1 MRRTLP
7 LALLSAALLLP
18 LPALADATQWTLD
31 PVHTEVTFEIPYM
44 MISSVDGR
52 FLKFKGTVTLD
63 PKNVTA
69 SKVDV
74 HVAVSSIDTGN
85 TQRDKHLRSKEFF
98 WADKYPDAH
107 FVSTKVTADGAGYD
121 VQGNLTIRGVTKPV
135 TLKLSALSPA
145 ITDPAGHTLRATK
158 ATVTID
164 RKAFGVDWNKTL
176 DSGGVVVGDKAKLTL
191 KVILIKQE

>member
-7 LALLSAALLLP
+7 LALLTAALVLP

-31 PVHTEVTFEIPYM
+31 PVHTEVNFEIPYM
-44 MISSVDGR
+44 MVSSVDGR
-52 FLKFKGTVTLD
+52 FLKFHGKITLD
-63 PKNVTA
+63 EKNISA

-74 HVAVSSIDTGN
+74 KVDVSSIDTGN
-85 TQRDKHLRSKEFF
+85 SERDKHLRSKEFF
-98 WADKYPDAH
+98 WAEKYPEAH
-107 FVSTKVTADGAGYD
+107 FVSTKVTADGTGYD
-121 VQGNLTIRGVTKPV
+121 VQGKLTIRGVTKPV
-135 TLKLSALSPA
+135 TLKLSALSPE

-176 DSGGVVVGDKAKLTL
+176 DSGGVLVGNKAKLTL